1 MADIQHEVGALL
13 KEHHLTLATA
23 ESCTG
28 GLLAHLI
35 TNVPGSSESFMGG
48 IVSYSELL
56 KQRLLHVQALTLAQH
71 GAVSAQT
78 ASEMAAGVCLEL
90 STAVGLSTTGLAG
103 PDGDGSGKPVGLVY
117 IGLAAPRQV
126 QVWEHHF
133 KGNRE
138 EIKRQAALAALEHL
152 RDYLQSQGGAA

>member
-1 MADIQHEVGALL
+1 MADLQNEIGSLL

-35 TNVPGSSESFMGG
+35 TNAPGSSESFMGG
-48 IVSYSELL
+48 IVSYSEVL
-56 KQRLLHVQALTLAQH
+56 KQRLLHVQALTLARH
-71 GAVSAQT
+71 GAVSTQT
-78 ASEMAAGVCLEL
+78 AREMALGVCLEL
-90 STAVGLSTTGLAG
+90 STALGLSTTGLAG

-117 IGLAAPRQV
+117 IGLASPQQI

-133 KGNRE
+133 KGDRQQ
-138 EIKRQAALAALEHL
+138 IKRQAAQAALEHL
-152 RDYLQSQGGAA
+152 RDYLQSLGGAA